1 MNATDSSLA
10 DSETAEVPSGVPR
23 PPVGA
28 YVAPANAPQVPADE
42 VAPADEATEA
52 TRSRRGP
59 FAALDKRLVAA
70 VCAASFVF
78 GIAGGVAGGAAMVA
92 ATGLGSQAGAS
103 QPGALGGGPGQ
114 DNGGAPMMD
123 DQGQG
128 GAEGSTPGEGGGDMD
143 AGDGAGVAASAGDGG
158 TPDDSAYNS
167 DGADIATSVGGLLG
181 DGAMVASE
189 ALADYLEA

>member
-1 MNATDSSLA
+1 MNATDNSLA
-10 DSETAEVPSGVPR
+10 GSETVEAPSGVLQ

-28 YVAPANAPQVPADE
+28 YVAPANAPQISADE
-42 VAPADEATEA
+42 VTPADEAAEA

-92 ATGLGSQAGAS
+92 ATGSGSQAGAS
-103 QPGALGGGPGQ
+103 RPGALGGGPGQ
-114 DNGGAPMMD
+114 DNDGAPMMD

-128 GAEGSTPGEGGGDMD
+128 GVEGSTPGEDGGDMD
-143 AGDGAGVAASAGDGG
+143 ADDGAGVAEPAGDGG
-158 TPDDSAYNS
+158 TPGDSAYNS

-181 DGAMVASE
+181 DGAMLASE

>member
-1 MNATDSSLA
+1 MNATNYSLA
-10 DSETAEVPSGVPR
+10 DSETAEVPSGVPQ

-28 YVAPANAPQVPADE
+28 YVAPANAPQVPADD
-42 VAPADEATEA
+42 AASADEAGEA

-59 FAALDKRLVAA
+59 FAALDKRLLAV

-92 ATGLGSQAGAS
+92 ATGSGSQAGAS

-123 DQGQG
+123 EQGQG
-128 GAEGSTPGEGGGDMD
+128 GAEGSTPGEDGSDMDTDGGD
-143 AGDGAGVAASAGDGG
+143 GVAASVGDGG
-158 TPDDSAYNS
+158 TAGDSAYNS

-181 DGAMVASE
+181 KESMLACE